1 MNNKIIWIVAI
12 IIVAITS
19 FALMGNKAPSDPQ
32 TPDTEQTTSSAPS
45 GKTAGA
51 PAIDI
56 ALCTKQ
62 PNDAYI
68 CPANA
73 LADFGPVTITD
84 TASSNNCEISYRN
97 TDGLSFKSKTK
108 SSTINAGPL
117 AVALYPSG
125 NIATVARSA
134 TQTLSFHAR
143 EDGSLDHILLVDSN
157 YSTVQCLSTKQDL

>member
-19 FALMGNKAPSDPQ
+19 FALMGNKAPGGSQ
-32 TPDTEQTTSSAPS
+32 TLNTEQTNSSTPS

-51 PAIDI
+51 PAIDLT
-56 ALCTKQ
+56 LCTKQ

-84 TASSNNCEISYRN
+84 TASGNNCEITYRN
-97 TDGLSFKSKTK
+97 ATGFSFKGKTK
-108 SSTINAGPL
+108 TGAITSGPL
-117 AVALYPSG
+117 TVALYPSG

-134 TQTLSFHAR
+134 VQTLSFHAR
-143 EDGSLDHILLVDSN
+143 EDGALDHTLLVDSN
-157 YSTVQCLSTKQDL
+157 YSTEQCFSIK